1 MCQLCLQCTG
11 LVQFATEDGRRA
23 ALLLNK
29 SSLMGQEIA
38 VTPSRFSLIPV
49 AAATSPP
56 AGPSSTAATNSASVA
71 ADKAHV
77 HSTAGSHAAERRSN
91 EAPGQQRASE
101 PRQPSASLAK

>member
-1 MCQLCLQCTG
+1 MCQLYLQCTG

-29 SSLMGQEIA
+29 SSLMGQEIT

-56 AGPSSTAATNSASVA
+56 VGPSSTAATNSASIA
-71 ADKAHV
+71 AEKAHGHGV
-77 HSTAGSHAAERRSN
+77 TGQHVEKPTS
-91 EAPGQQRASE
+91 EAPGKQKASE